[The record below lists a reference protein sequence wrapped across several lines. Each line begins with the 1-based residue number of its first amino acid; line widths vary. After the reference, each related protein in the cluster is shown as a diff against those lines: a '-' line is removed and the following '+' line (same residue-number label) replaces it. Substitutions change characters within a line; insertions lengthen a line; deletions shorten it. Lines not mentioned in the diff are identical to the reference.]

1 MKQDIKRVSNEF
13 EDKIRVYRYYFETYA
28 LKYLNNYI
36 AIVKNKSL
44 MLLNIIKN
52 RWKQYWIILSLD
64 INLDENGNILW

>member
-52 RWKQYWIILSLD
+52 R
-64 INLDENGNILW
+64 